1 MTTEKTL
8 EELLDEEL
16 ENYKPNE
23 TSTKIES
30 NELDK
35 INHLTAS
42 DVKYEPYEPPES
54 LWQLIKSIANQNEL
68 DVIKSIIGESLVE
81 TTLDLHNEIDTLLEI
96 WRDYRNE
103 TMTSLNQLKQSSN
116 KNLPEPPNIRETL
129 KKEIKFFVKQMREQY
144 KEDDRFCRQI
154 LANNHNLSVINYV
167 LNTAN
172 TSSNEDIYQIT
183 NNRQTPLTKRS
194 SSMTIQRPPSALNK
208 NTGIETPLVSNLESL
223 IGNSSRQ
230 SRQRFRYRPVSRS
243 SSLGAVNSPRPYT
256 SMSSTNRNNKLDE
269 NLELMVD
276 EDKINCMQVDEIA
289 DHLRDLLQKEI
300 DLLKQ
305 DIEFLYECIYKEND
319 YRFES
324 RQTLC
329 EPTLN
334 ELKEERKRLE
344 TNLLSSTGKNQIKI
358 SKLPES
364 VSQTNS
370 NRSINSPILSNRI
383 TPSPPNS
390 ANSNRSLNSRIAS
403 TNSNKPI
410 VNTNI
415 TNTKRSSSLV
425 RANNL
430 VKTTTSTTTP
440 TVIKKEIVSSN
451 TKSTKTI
458 SSTTTNGLK
467 LSNLKENSEN
477 KLSRPNSV
485 SSIASSIDSN
495 ISANSSSSRLT
506 AVQKFRQMVLESRDD
521 L

>member
-1 MTTEKTL
+1 MTSEKTI

-16 ENYKPNE
+16 ENYSLNE
-23 TSTKIES
+23 TLAKSES
-30 NELDK
+30 NESNK
-35 INHLTAS
+35 INQISAS
-42 DVKYEPYEPPES
+42 DVKYQPYEPPES

-68 DVIKSIIGESLVE
+68 DVIKSIIGESIIE

-103 TMTSLNQLKQSSN
+103 TMTSLNQIKQSSN

-129 KKEIKFFVKQMREQY
+129 KKEIKLFVKQMREQY

-154 LANNHNLSVINYV
+154 LANNHNLNVINYV

-172 TSSNEDIYQIT
+172 TSSNDDIYQIT

-194 SSMTIQRPPSALNK
+194 SSMTMQRPPSALNK
-208 NTGIETPLVSNLESL
+208 NTGIETPLMSNLESL
-223 IGNSSRQ
+223 VGNSSRQ
-230 SRQRFRYRPVSRS
+230 SRQRFKYRSVSRS
-243 SSLGAVNSPRPYT
+243 SSLGATNSPRPYT
-256 SMSSTNRNNKLDE
+256 SMSSTNINNKLDE
-269 NLELMVD
+269 NLELVVD

-289 DHLRDLLQKEI
+289 DHLRDLFQKEI

-305 DIEFLYECIYKEND
+305 DIEFLYECIYKEKD
-319 YRFES
+319 YRFDS

-344 TNLLSSTGKNQIKI
+344 TNLLSSTVKNQIKI

-390 ANSNRSLNSRIAS
+390 ANSVRSVNSRVPN
-403 TNSNKPI
+403 TPLNKPV

-415 TNTKRSSSLV
+415 TNRRSSSLV
-425 RANNL
+425 RTNL
-430 VKTTTSTTTP
+430 VKTNTSTTTLA
-440 TVIKKEIVSSN
+440 VVKKEIVPANS
-451 TKSTKTI
+451 KTNKAI
-458 SSTTTNGLK
+458 SSTATNGLK
-467 LSNLKENSEN
+467 LSNLKENSET

-495 ISANSSSSRLT
+495 ISANSSSSKLT